1 MARRL
6 RRNRHRSTLL
16 LAVGLGFVGY
26 KLWQRQRLAHLNGQ
40 VVLITG
46 GSRGLGLALARAF
59 AQEGCHLVLCARDA
73 QELDRAREDIA
84 QQGAAVLPLVCDVT
98 DRAQVNQAV
107 EAATRHFGRVDI
119 LVNNAGQIQV
129 GPMPT
134 TTVEDFEAALG
145 VMFWGALY
153 PTLAVLPQ
161 MRARRSGRIVNI
173 TSIGGKVGIPHLLP
187 YTCAKFATVG
197 LSEGLRAELG
207 REGIYVTTIV
217 PGLMRTGS
225 HLNAEFRGQQER
237 EYTWFS
243 LGASLPLISMDADRA
258 ARQIVQATKRGEA
271 ERILSLPA
279 NLLER
284 FHGLFPG
291 TTSNVLHVVN
301 RLLPQANGS
310 ASTGSIRGEEIRQ
323 RQRSGFLNAL
333 TSRGNWAAERF
344 HQYRSAQHRQP

>member
-6 RRNRHRSTLL
+6 QRNRHRNALL

-26 KLWQRQRLAHLNGQ
+26 KLWQRQRLANLNGQ

-59 AQEGCHLVLCARDA
+59 AQEGCRLVLCARDA
-73 QELDRAREDIA
+73 QELDWAREDIA

-98 DRAQVNQAV
+98 DRTQVNQAV
-107 EAATRHFGRVDI
+107 EEATRHFGRVDI

-134 TTVEDFEAALG
+134 ATVEDFEDALG

-161 MRARRSGRIVNI
+161 MRARRSGRIVTI

-187 YTCAKFATVG
+187 YTCAKFAAVG

-225 HLNAEFRGQQER
+225 HLNAQFRGQQER

-310 ASTGSIRGEEIRQ
+310 ATTGSMRGEEIRQ

-333 TSRGNWAAERF
+333 TSQGEWAAKRF
-344 HQYRSAQHRQP
+344 HQYRRAQHREP

>member
-1 MARRL
+1 
-6 RRNRHRSTLL
+6 
-16 LAVGLGFVGY
+16 VGY
-26 KLWQRQRLAHLNGQ
+26 KLWQRQRLADLNGQ

-59 AQEGCHLVLCARDA
+59 AQEGCQLVLCARDA

-84 QQGAAVLPLVCDVT
+84 QQGAAVLPLVCDVA
-98 DRAQVNQAV
+98 DRAQVNHAV
-107 EAATRHFGRVDI
+107 EEATRHFGRVDI

-134 TTVEDFEAALG
+134 NTVEDFEDALG
-145 VMFWGALY
+145 VMFWGTLY

-310 ASTGSIRGEEIRQ
+310 ATTGSMRGEEIRQ
-323 RQRSGFLNAL
+323 RQRSGLLNAL
-333 TSRGNWAAERF
+333 TSQGDRAAKRF
-344 HQYRSAQHRQP
+344 HQHRSAQHREP